1 MNRVGLTN
9 MATATQSRDDSLPAL
24 KLVQS
29 SRWVWRLANAL
40 LVMLLLSIVAMVF
53 VPWQQSARGAGQ
65 VVAYSPQERQQV
77 VTAPTKGIVS
87 EVLPGLREGS
97 PVKKGE
103 LILEMEPAAA
113 NLVAQ
118 LEGSLRDLDAKLET
132 AQVKAEVYGRN
143 VIDFSEAKNAAV
155 SAADQLVE
163 AAKAKW
169 DAKRKLLP
177 GYEAKRLQA
186 QLNLERQRK
195 LFDEGLQSE
204 KELEKLKKDLDVA
217 EADLES
223 VTLDVQAAL
232 GELEA
237 KKNERIQKEREAQT
251 KVDYA
256 KAMQQE
262 ALGQVATASKERR
275 DVNIKLSE
283 LQRLK
288 IKAPRDG
295 TLYRVEVFE
304 QGQMLKEGDPLF
316 TIVPETSQRAVE
328 LWISGNDVPLVH
340 TADHVRLQF
349 EGWPAVQFAGWPS
362 VAVGTFGGTVAS
374 VDATDDG
381 LGNFRVLVVPDADA
395 QNAWPD
401 DRYLRQGVQANGWVM
416 LNQVPLGYEI
426 WRQLNGFPPTAS
438 DRNAKGKA
446 KSNGKD
452 ATKPKIKLPK

>member
-1 MNRVGLTN
+1 MTTTVQT
-9 MATATQSRDDSLPAL
+9 RDDSLPAL

-40 LVMLLLSIVAMVF
+40 LVMLLLCIVGMIF

-65 VVAYSPQERQQV
+65 VVAYAPQERQQM

-87 EVLPGLREGS
+87 EIMPDLREGS
-97 PVKKGE
+97 PVKKGD

-113 NLVAQ
+113 NLVNQ
-118 LEGSLRDLDAKLET
+118 LEGSVRDLDAKIET
-132 AQVKAEVYGRN
+132 AQTKVEVYGRN
-143 VIDFSEAKNAAV
+143 VIDFTEAKNAAV

-169 DAKRKLLP
+169 DAKRKLVP

-186 QLNLERQRK
+186 QLNLDRQKK

-217 EADLES
+217 QADLES
-223 VTLDVQAAL
+223 VKLDVEAAL

-262 ALGQVATASKERR
+262 ALGQVATANKERR

-288 IKAPRDG
+288 IRAPRDG

-316 TIVPETSQRAVE
+316 TIVPETTQRAVE

-395 QNAWPD
+395 ENAWPD
-401 DRYLRQGVQANGWVM
+401 DTYLRQGVQANGWVM

-426 WRQLNGFPPTAS
+426 WRQLNGFPPTAA
-438 DRNAKGKA
+438 DRKA
-446 KSNGKD
+446 KPKGKD
-452 ATKPKIKLPK
+452 ATKPKVKLPK

>member
-1 MNRVGLTN
+1 MQVS
-9 MATATQSRDDSLPAL
+9 TQTRDDSLPAL

-29 SRWVWRLANAL
+29 SRWVWRLANAM
-40 LVMLLLSIVAMVF
+40 LVMLLLSIVGMIF
-53 VPWQQSARGAGQ
+53 VPWQQSARGTGQ

-87 EVLPGLREGS
+87 QISPGLREGS
-97 PVKKGE
+97 RVRKGD
-103 LILEMEPAAA
+103 LILEMEPGAAD
-113 NLVAQ
+113 LVAQ
-118 LEGSLRDLDAKLET
+118 LEGSLRDIDAKITTAET
-132 AQVKAEVYGRN
+132 KGEVYGRN
-143 VIDFSEAKNAAV
+143 VVDYAEAKNAAV
-155 SAADQLVE
+155 SAADQLIE

-169 DAKRKLLP
+169 DAKRKLVD
-177 GYEAKRLQA
+177 GYEAKKLQA
-186 QLNLERQRK
+186 QLNLDRQKK
-195 LFDEGLQSE
+195 LFDKGLQSE

-217 EADLES
+217 QADWLS
-223 VTLDVQAAL
+223 AKLDVEAAL

-237 KKNERIQKEREAQT
+237 KKKERIQKEREAQT

-262 ALGQVATASKERR
+262 ALGQVATANKERR
-275 DVNIKLSE
+275 DVSIKLSE

-288 IKAPRDG
+288 IRAPRDG
-295 TLYRVEVFE
+295 ALYRVQVFE

-328 LWISGNDVPLVH
+328 LWVSGNDVPLVH
-340 TADHVRLQF
+340 AADHVRLQF

-362 VAVGTFGGTVAS
+362 VAVGTFGGVVAS

-381 LGNFRVLVVPDADA
+381 MGNFRVLVVPDETES
-395 QNAWPD
+395 NAWPS

-426 WRQLNGFPPTAS
+426 WRQLNGFPPTVA
-438 DRNAKGKA
+438 DRKKDP
-446 KSNGKD
+446 GKD
-452 ATKPKIKLPK
+452 PAKPKIKLPK

>member
-9 MATATQSRDDSLPAL
+9 MATTTHARDDSLPAL
-24 KLVQS
+24 RLVQS

-40 LVMLLLSIVAMVF
+40 LVTLLLSIVGMVF
-53 VPWQQSARGAGQ
+53 VPWQQSARGSGQ
-65 VVAYSPQERQQV
+65 VIAYAPQERQQM

-87 EVLPGLREGS
+87 EIMPGLREGS

-113 NLVAQ
+113 NLVNQ
-118 LEGSLRDLDAKLET
+118 LEASLRDLDAKVAT
-132 AQVKAEVYGRN
+132 AEAKAEVYGRN
-143 VIDFSEAKNAAV
+143 VIDFTEAKNAAV
-155 SAADQLVE
+155 AAADQLVE
-163 AAKAKW
+163 AANAKW
-169 DAKRKLLP
+169 DAKRKLIP
-177 GYEAKRLQA
+177 GFEAKRLQA
-186 QLNLERQRK
+186 ELNKERQEK

-204 KELEKLKKDLDVA
+204 KELEKMKKDLNVA

-223 VTLDVQAAL
+223 ARLDVEAAL

-237 KKNERIQKEREAQT
+237 KRSERVQKEREAQT

-262 ALGQVATASKERR
+262 ALGQVATANKERR

-316 TIVPETSQRAVE
+316 TIVPETTQRAVE

-381 LGNFRVLVVPDADA
+381 LGNFRVLVVPDDDA
-395 QNAWPD
+395 ENEWPD
-401 DRYLRQGVQANGWVM
+401 ERYLRQGVQANGWVM

-426 WRQLNGFPPTAS
+426 WRQLNGFPPTAADS
-438 DRNAKGKA
+438 QKA
-446 KSNGKD
+446 KSKTNSKD
-452 ATKPKIKLPK
+452 ATKPKVKLPK

>member
-1 MNRVGLTN
+1 MNKVGLTN
-9 MATATQSRDDSLPAL
+9 MATTTQSYDDSLPAL

-40 LVMLLLSIVAMVF
+40 LVMLMLSIVGMIF
-53 VPWQQSARGAGQ
+53 VPWQQSSRGAGQ
-65 VVAYSPQERQQV
+65 VIAYAPQERQQM

-87 EVLPGLREGS
+87 EIMPDLREGS
-97 PVKKGE
+97 PVKKGD

-113 NLVAQ
+113 NLVNQ
-118 LEGSLRDLDAKLET
+118 LEASLRDLDAKVET

-143 VIDFSEAKNAAV
+143 VIDFTEAKTAAV

-169 DAKRKLLP
+169 DAKRKLVP

-186 QLNLERQRK
+186 QLNLDRQKK

-223 VTLDVQAAL
+223 VKLDVEAAL

-262 ALGQVATASKERR
+262 ALGQVATANKERR

-288 IKAPRDG
+288 IRAPRDG

-316 TIVPETSQRAVE
+316 TIVPEATQRAVE

-395 QNAWPD
+395 ENAWPD
-401 DRYLRQGVQANGWVM
+401 ERYLRQGVQANGWVM

-426 WRQLNGFPPTAS
+426 WRQLNGFPPTAADS
-438 DRNAKGKA
+438 KA
-446 KSNGKD
+446 KSKD

>member
-1 MNRVGLTN
+1 MTTTPQ
-9 MATATQSRDDSLPAL
+9 ARDDSLPAL

-40 LVMLLLSIVAMVF
+40 LVMLLLSIVGMVF
-53 VPWQQSARGAGQ
+53 VPWQQSARGTGQ
-65 VVAYSPQERQQV
+65 VIAYAPQERQQM

-87 EVLPGLREGS
+87 EIMPDLREGS
-97 PVKKGE
+97 PVKKGD

-113 NLVAQ
+113 DLVSQ
-118 LEGSLRDLDAKLET
+118 LEGALRDLDAKIET
-132 AQVKAEVYGRN
+132 AQTKAEVYGRN
-143 VIDFSEAKNAAV
+143 VIDFTEAKSAAV

-169 DAKRKLLP
+169 DAKRKLVP

-186 QLNLERQRK
+186 QLNLERQKK

-217 EADLES
+217 ESDLQS
-223 VTLDVQAAL
+223 VKLEVEAAL

-262 ALGQVATASKERR
+262 ALGQAASANKERR
-275 DVNIKLSE
+275 DVDIKLSE

-288 IKAPRDG
+288 IRAPRDG

-316 TIVPETSQRAVE
+316 TIVPETTQRAVE

-381 LGNFRVLVVPDADA
+381 MGNFRVLVVPDADA
-395 QNAWPD
+395 KNAWPD
-401 DRYLRQGVQANGWVM
+401 ESYLRQGVQANGWVM

-426 WRQLNGFPPTAS
+426 WRQLNGFPPTAANS
-438 DRNAKGKA
+438 KA
-446 KSNGKD
+446 KVKSKD
-452 ATKPKIKLPK
+452 ATKPKVKLPK

>member
-9 MATATQSRDDSLPAL
+9 MATSTQTHDDSLPAL

-40 LVMLLLSIVAMVF
+40 LVMLLLSIVAMIF

-65 VVAYSPQERQQV
+65 VIAYAPQERQQM
-77 VTAPTKGIVS
+77 VTAPIKGIVA
-87 EVLPGLREGS
+87 EIMPDLREGS
-97 PVKKGE
+97 PVKKGD

-113 NLVAQ
+113 DLVNQ
-118 LEGSLRDLDAKLET
+118 LEGALRDLDAKAET
-132 AQVKAEVYGRN
+132 AQTKVEVYGRN
-143 VIDFSEAKNAAV
+143 VVDYTEAKNAAV

-169 DAKRKLLP
+169 DAKRKLVP

-186 QLNLERQRK
+186 QLNLERQQK

-217 EADLES
+217 ESDLQS
-223 VTLDVQAAL
+223 VKLDVEAAQ

-237 KKNERIQKEREAQT
+237 KKNERVQKEREAQT

-262 ALGQVATASKERR
+262 ALGQVATANKERR

-283 LQRLK
+283 LQRMK

-295 TLYRVEVFE
+295 TLYRVQVFE

-316 TIVPETSQRAVE
+316 TIVPATTQRAVE

-395 QNAWPD
+395 ENAWPD
-401 DRYLRQGVQANGWVM
+401 ETYLRQGVQANGWVM

-426 WRQLNGFPPTAS
+426 WRQLNGFPPTAA
-438 DRNAKGKA
+438 DRKV
-446 KSNGKD
+446 KSKD
-452 ATKPKIKLPK
+452 AAKPKIKLPK

>member
-1 MNRVGLTN
+1 MNKVGVTN
-9 MATATQSRDDSLPAL
+9 MATTTQSRDDSLPAL

-40 LVMLLLSIVAMVF
+40 LVMLLLSIVAMIF
-53 VPWQQSARGAGQ
+53 VPWQQSSRGAGQ
-65 VVAYSPQERQQV
+65 VIAYSPQERQQM

-87 EVLPGLREGS
+87 SIMPDLREGS
-97 PVKKGE
+97 LVKKGD

-113 NLVAQ
+113 NLVNQ
-118 LEGSLRDLDAKLET
+118 LEGSLRDLDAKADT

-143 VIDFSEAKNAAV
+143 VIDFTEAKTAAV

-163 AAKAKW
+163 SAKAKW

-186 QLNLERQRK
+186 QLNLERQKK

-223 VTLDVQAAL
+223 VKLDVEAAL

-237 KKNERIQKEREAQT
+237 KKSERVQKEREAQT
-251 KVDYA
+251 KIDYA

-262 ALGQVATASKERR
+262 ALGQAATVNKERR

-288 IKAPRDG
+288 ITAPRDG
-295 TLYRVEVFE
+295 TLYRVQVFE

-316 TIVPETSQRAVE
+316 TIVPETTQRAVE
-328 LWISGNDVPLVH
+328 LWITGNDVPLVH

-395 QNAWPD
+395 ENAWPD
-401 DRYLRQGVQANGWVM
+401 ERYLRQGVQANGWVM

-426 WRQLNGFPPTAS
+426 WRQLNGFPPTTA
-438 DRNAKGKA
+438 DRKA
-446 KSNGKD
+446 NSKD

>member
-9 MATATQSRDDSLPAL
+9 MTTTPQARDDSLPAL

-40 LVMLLLSIVAMVF
+40 LVMLLLSIVGMVF
-53 VPWQQSARGAGQ
+53 VPWQQSARGTGQ
-65 VVAYSPQERQQV
+65 VIAYAPQERQQM

-87 EVLPGLREGS
+87 EIMPDLREGS
-97 PVKKGE
+97 PVKKGD

-113 NLVAQ
+113 DLVSQ
-118 LEGSLRDLDAKLET
+118 LEGALRDLDAKIET
-132 AQVKAEVYGRN
+132 AQTKAEVYGRN
-143 VIDFSEAKNAAV
+143 VIDFTEAKSAAV

-169 DAKRKLLP
+169 DAKRKLVP

-186 QLNLERQRK
+186 QLNLERQKK

-217 EADLES
+217 ESDLQS
-223 VTLDVQAAL
+223 VKLEVEAAL

-262 ALGQVATASKERR
+262 ALGQAASANKERR
-275 DVNIKLSE
+275 DVDIKLSE

-288 IKAPRDG
+288 IRAPRDG

-316 TIVPETSQRAVE
+316 TIVPETTQRAVE

-381 LGNFRVLVVPDADA
+381 MGNFRVLVVPDADA
-395 QNAWPD
+395 KNAWPD
-401 DRYLRQGVQANGWVM
+401 ESYLRQGVQANGWVM

-426 WRQLNGFPPTAS
+426 WRQLNGFPPTAANS
-438 DRNAKGKA
+438 KA
-446 KSNGKD
+446 KVKSKD
-452 ATKPKIKLPK
+452 ATKPKVKLPK

>member
-9 MATATQSRDDSLPAL
+9 MATATQTRDDSLPAL

-40 LVMLLLSIVAMVF
+40 LVLLALSMVGMVF
-53 VPWQQSARGAGQ
+53 VPWQQSARGTGQ
-65 VVAYSPQERQQV
+65 VIAYAPQERQQM

-87 EVLPGLREGS
+87 EIMPDLREGS
-97 PVKKGE
+97 PVKKGD

-113 NLVAQ
+113 NLVNQ
-118 LEGSLRDLDAKLET
+118 LEGSLRDLDAKVET
-132 AQVKAEVYGRN
+132 ARVKAEVYGRN
-143 VIDFSEAKNAAV
+143 VVDFTEAKIAAV

-169 DAKRKLLP
+169 DAKQKLIP

-186 QLNLERQRK
+186 KLNLDRQKK

-223 VTLDVQAAL
+223 VKLDVEAAL

-262 ALGQVATASKERR
+262 AMGQEASANKERR
-275 DVNIKLSE
+275 DVSIKLSE

-288 IKAPRDG
+288 IRAPRDG

-316 TIVPETSQRAVE
+316 TIVPETTQRAVE

-395 QNAWPD
+395 ENAWPEEI
-401 DRYLRQGVQANGWVM
+401 YLRQGVQANGWVM

-426 WRQLNGFPPTAS
+426 WRQLNGFPPTAA
-438 DRNAKGKA
+438 DTKA
-446 KSNGKD
+446 KSKSKD
-452 ATKPKIKLPK
+452 ATKPKVKLPK

>member
-1 MNRVGLTN
+1 
-9 MATATQSRDDSLPAL
+9 MATVTQTRDDSLPAL

-29 SRWVWRLANAL
+29 SRWMWRLANAL
-40 LVMLLLSIVAMVF
+40 LVLLVLSIVGMIF
-53 VPWQQSARGAGQ
+53 VPWQQSARGTGQ
-65 VVAYSPQERQQV
+65 VIAYAPQERQQM
-77 VTAPTKGIVS
+77 VTAPTKGIVA
-87 EVLPGLREGS
+87 EIMPDLREGS
-97 PVKKGE
+97 PVKKGD

-113 NLVAQ
+113 NLVNQ
-118 LEGSLRDLDAKLET
+118 LEGALRDLDAKVDT

-143 VIDFSEAKNAAV
+143 VIDFTEAKNAAV

-163 AAKAKW
+163 AATAKW
-169 DAKRKLLP
+169 DAKRKLVP

-186 QLNLERQRK
+186 QLNLDRQKK
-195 LFDEGLQSE
+195 LFEEGLQSE

-217 EADLES
+217 EADLQS
-223 VTLDVQAAL
+223 VKLDVEAAL

-262 ALGQVATASKERR
+262 ALGQVATANKERR

-288 IKAPRDG
+288 IRAPRDG

-316 TIVPETSQRAVE
+316 TIVPQTTQRAVE

-395 QNAWPD
+395 KNAWPD
-401 DRYLRQGVQANGWVM
+401 ESYLRQGVQANGWVM

-426 WRQLNGFPPTAS
+426 WRQLNGFPPTAA
-438 DRNAKGKA
+438 DTKA
-446 KSNGKD
+446 KSKSKD
-452 ATKPKIKLPK
+452 AAKPKVKLPK